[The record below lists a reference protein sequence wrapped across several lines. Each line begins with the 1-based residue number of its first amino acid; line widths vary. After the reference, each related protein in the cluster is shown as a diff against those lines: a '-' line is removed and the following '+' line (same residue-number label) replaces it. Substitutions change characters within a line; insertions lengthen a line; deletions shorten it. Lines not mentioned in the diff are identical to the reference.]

1 MHSNLGLC
9 EISLLFFCKNELRCL
24 VFWNTLQYYFLV
36 SGVSNITTVEN
47 NAMKEKNFL
56 EYKSTVFCS
65 HCQTNVTVNSEVFLS
80 DFPINDLFVFCNSPS
95 EIGSNAILSNNCP
108 NIM

>member
-1 MHSNLGLC
+1 
-9 EISLLFFCKNELRCL
+9 
-24 VFWNTLQYYFLV
+24 
-36 SGVSNITTVEN
+36 
-47 NAMKEKNFL
+47 MKEKIFL

-65 HCQTNVTVNSEVFLS
+65 HCQTDVTVNSEVFLS